1 MKFLHEL
8 EDSKDLFEIIANDM
22 GIDPYLV
29 EKDYWIMHAL
39 WGLQQ
44 QNFDFELKGGTS
56 LSKGFKIID
65 RFSEDI
71 DIYIHPEPKYELTTK
86 TKQTDKKYI
95 SLRASFFNELPK
107 KIKIS
112 GMEATRDTTF
122 DNRNLTS
129 AGIRLSYKSLFVVP
143 GIIKEGIL
151 LELGFDTTTPNQPIN
166 IDSWAYD
173 RAISLGEN
181 IVDNSAKNIKC
192 YKPEYTFVEKLQ
204 TIARKV
210 RIQQEE
216 NNFPINFLRHFY
228 DIHQLYQREEIKNFI
243 GTKPYNEHKAKRFSK
258 ADNPDL
264 KTNAAFRLNE
274 DTERFKLYEN
284 EFLKL
289 QSLFMTKIPFFRD
302 IYQSITQIREI
313 G

>member
-1 MKFLHEL
+1 MFIHEMSDA
-8 EDSKDLFEIIANDM
+8 EELFRIVATDK
-22 GIDPYLV
+22 GINPYLV

-44 QNFDFELKGGTS
+44 QGFDFELKGGTS

-71 DIYIHPEPKYELTTK
+71 DIYIHPESKYGLTTK

-95 SLRASFFNELPK
+95 SLRASFFDELAL
-107 KIKIS
+107 KINIQ

-129 AGIRLSYKSLFVVP
+129 AGIRLNYKSLFVVP

-151 LELGFDTTTPNQPIN
+151 LELGFDTTTPNEPIN
-166 IDSWAYD
+166 IDSWAYNKAVAAGGD
-173 RAISLGEN
+173 PT
-181 IVDNSAKNIKC
+181 DNVAKNVKC

-210 RIQQEE
+210 RIQQEDGD
-216 NNFPINFLRHFY
+216 FPINFLRHFY

-243 GTKPYNEHKAKRFSK
+243 GTKAYNEHKAKRFSNT
-258 ADNPDL
+258 DNPDL
-264 KTNAAFRLNE
+264 KTNVAFRLDE
-274 DTERFKLYEN
+274 DDERFRLYEN
-284 EFLKL
+284 EFLKIE
-289 QSLFMTKIPFFRD
+289 SLFMSEIPPFRD
-302 IYQSITQIREI
+302 IYQSIIEIREI